1 MSMSTSEP
9 VVRDTAITVPDFFR
23 LLPRALDGE
32 CYTTTSDRVAVGDA
46 DHGVVITI
54 RPLEPRRIALLKIDR
69 CEVVLTF
76 TGYTTEER
84 EAFFIRFDRAYQR
97 GGG

>member
-1 MSMSTSEP
+1 MSASEP
-9 VVRDTAITVPDFFR
+9 IVRDMAITVPDFFR

-32 CYTTTSDRVAVGDA
+32 RYTTTADSVAVGDA
-46 DHGVVITI
+46 GHGVAITI
-54 RPLEPRRIALLKIDR
+54 RPLEPRRIALLVIER

-76 TGYTTEER
+76 TGYTDGER
-84 EAFFIRFDRAYQR
+84 EAFFTRFDRAYQR

>member
-1 MSMSTSEP
+1 MATSEP
-9 VVRDTAITVPDFFR
+9 IVRDTAITVPDFFR

-32 CYTTTSDRVAVGDA
+32 SYTTTANSVAVGDA
-46 DHGVVITI
+46 SHGVAITI
-54 RPLEPRRIALLKIDR
+54 RPLEPRRIARLRIDR

-76 TGYTTEER
+76 TGYTDEQR